1 MAIVLALRVDKAV
14 PIRRGSAYYWKV
26 VRDLTSADRDR
37 RFTIE
42 DVLGQTNS
50 VDKSTV
56 RQWLTNLVDAGIAAR
71 LDPERPGAPAL
82 FRLLQRPTTLPHL
95 ARDGRIVASG
105 QEAMWN
111 AMRALR
117 SFSALEL
124 AVSASTEERP
134 VALET
139 AKSYIQRLQAAGY
152 LTVEREAVRGRG
164 ARLAVVRLKKTMNR
178 GPLAPRILRTKLVY
192 DPNIN
197 EVVGEAEAEDLA

>member
-1 MAIVLALRVDKAV
+1 MAIVLALKVDKTK

-26 VRDLTSADRDR
+26 VRDLTAADRDR
-37 RFTIE
+37 LFTIE

-50 VDKSTV
+50 VDKATV

-71 LDPERPGAPAL
+71 QDPARPGAPVL
-82 FRLLQRPTTLPHL
+82 FRLVQRPSVLPHL
-95 ARDGRIVASG
+95 ARGGRVVASG

-117 SFSALEL
+117 SFTALEL

-134 VALET
+134 VTLET
-139 AKSYIQRLQAAGY
+139 AKSYVHRLQAAGY
-152 LTVEREAVRGRG
+152 LTVEREAVSGRG

-192 DPNIN
+192 DPNID
-197 EVVGEAEAEDLA
+197 EVVGEAEAEELA